1 MPSDGLYAR
10 FSMALPDGVL
20 RRLGKLNV
28 PVYRATRGKLMNTV
42 GTAPVMLLTT
52 TGRKSGQE
60 RTAPVLYLED
70 GPRLVVVG
78 SNTGNPRT
86 PAWALNLRAHPD
98 AKAQVGGRRWPVRA
112 RVAEG
117 DERADLWRR
126 LNELYAGFDDY
137 AARTARDIAVFVL
150 DPRPAEPVRPPS
162 AP

>member
-28 PVYRATRGKLMNTV
+28 PIYRATRGKLMNKV

-60 RTAPVLYLED
+60 RTAPVLFLKD
-70 GPRLVVVG
+70 GERLVVVG
-78 SNTGNPRT
+78 SNAGNART
-86 PAWALNLRAHPD
+86 PAWALNLRANPD
-98 AKAQVGGRRWPVRA
+98 ALAQVGGRRWRVRA

-117 DERADLWRR
+117 EERTDLWRR
-126 LNELYAGFDDY
+126 VNELYAGFDDY
-137 AARTARDIAVFVL
+137 DERTSRDIAVFVL
-150 DPRPAEPVRPPS
+150 EPA
-162 AP
+162 